1 MHQEDRFDPTLY
13 RQLIGLLMY
22 LVSTR
27 PDINFAVNSLSQ
39 FMVDPRRV
47 HWTTAKHILRYIRG
61 TVEYGLVYERRG
73 SIQLAGFTDAN
84 WAGCVENRKCTSG
97 CCFSIG
103 LGVVSWFS
111 RKQKLVA
118 LSSVEAEYMAASM
131 ASCEGMWLMN
141 LLAGLFE
148 CEIEAIVVHFE
159 NQSGIILSEN
169 LVFHDRRKHINKRY
183 HFLTNCVHR
192 EIM

>member
-1 MHQEDRFDPTLY
+1 MAIPLVSTWRKIYASGLDEFDPNLY

-22 LVSTR
+22 LVNTR

-47 HWTTAKHILRYIRG
+47 HWTAVKHILRYIRG

-73 SIQLAGFTDAN
+73 VQLVGFTDAD
-84 WAGCVENRKCTSG
+84 WAGCVEDWKSNSG

-103 LGVVSWFS
+103 SGVVSWFS

-118 LSSVEAEYMAASM
+118 LSSTEVEYMAANM
-131 ASCEGMWLMN
+131 VACEGV
-141 LLAGLFE
+141 AVEVTFG
-148 CEIEAIVVHFE
+148 VVR
-159 NQSGIILSEN
+159 
-169 LVFHDRRKHINKRY
+169 V
-183 HFLTNCVHR
+183 
-192 EIM
+192 